1 MTEQIDQP
9 VVSRRTRIAAYLLLV
24 AVLSAVAFISSRLRL
39 PDSFFYTTAAERGL
53 VPGCAEIHCFRI
65 LIPWTIG
72 ALPGPALLK
81 WKGYGVLCNAA
92 AAIAVFDLCLVFG
105 LSRRASTIAAALT
118 VFGFGSFYTL
128 FEPYTSDPL
137 MFWLTPVV
145 MRLALEDRP
154 ARAGAI
160 AAVGVFAKEFVVVPM
175 AIVAAFDAMHRRWA
189 RALRVAAAAAA
200 AFAVWLTLHLVLR
213 FQFGYTYGPNKS
225 PNLFGGSYLAVW
237 LHHMSPR
244 GAASAMFNEFG
255 PAWLLIPAGWLSAP
269 RKLRQLILAALPVAC
284 VFAYVQQ
291 PDRALWNFNFF
302 TSPLA
307 ALVLE
312 ALPNPFVVAF
322 LAVFAFANLK
332 VGAQVSFIPPAR
344 YAFAVGLLLAVIA
357 IVVYLRSRRPVAMVV
372 PS

>member
-1 MTEQIDQP
+1 MT
-9 VVSRRTRIAAYLLLV
+9 SRAAGDHSRLAAYLMLV

-39 PDSFFYTTAAERGL
+39 PDTFFYTSAAEQGV

-81 WKGYGVLCNAA
+81 WKSYGVLCNAA

-137 MFWLTPVV
+137 MFWLTPLV
-145 MRLALEDRP
+145 MRLALEDR
-154 ARAGAI
+154 ASVAGAI
-160 AAVGVFAKEFVVVPM
+160 ACVGVFAKEFIVVPI
-175 AIVAAFDAMHRRWA
+175 AIVAIADAIGRRWE
-189 RALRVAAAAAA
+189 RAFRLAVACAA
-200 AFAVWLTLHLVLR
+200 AFAVWLALHLFLR

-225 PNLFGGSYLAVW
+225 PRLFAGSYLFFW
-237 LHHMSPR
+237 LRHMSPR

-255 PAWLLIPAGWLSAP
+255 PAWLLIPVGWLSAP
-269 RKLRQLILAALPVAC
+269 RKLRQLIVAALPLAC
-284 VFAYVQQ
+284 VFSYVQQ

-312 ALPNPFVVAF
+312 PLPNVFVAAF

-344 YAFAVGLLLAVIA
+344 YAFAVGLVLAVIA
-357 IVVYLRSRRPVAMVV
+357 IFGYMRSRRLTPAVV
-372 PS
+372 EPS